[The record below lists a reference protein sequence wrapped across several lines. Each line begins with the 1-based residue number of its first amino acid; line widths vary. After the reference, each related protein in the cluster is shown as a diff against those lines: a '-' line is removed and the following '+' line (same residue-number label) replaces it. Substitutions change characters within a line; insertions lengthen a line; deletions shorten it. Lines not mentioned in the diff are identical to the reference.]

1 MVQGTAVESTLYSV
15 VRFIFS
21 SHAMDVFVSTH
32 TTQLLYAL
40 SGVRRVTSGGG
51 AGVCSVLTP

>member
-51 AGVCSVLTP
+51 AGVFRG